1 MRLLALIVLIA
12 GLFLSGGAVFYMYGQ
27 FKQAE
32 ARLRDR
38 GPQVIRV
45 PTVQI
50 AVANGSLRYG
60 QSLDKKAVR
69 LVEWP
74 EDAMPENS
82 FSSLDDLF
90 TEGGTSRTVLRRME
104 KGEPVLKSKV
114 SGFGERATVA
124 ALLPPG
130 MLAYTLKVDDKSSVG
145 GFLLPGT
152 HIDII
157 LTINDRYEGL
167 KTYFLLQ
174 SIEVIAVDQDTDT
187 DRIAARLAR
196 TVTLQ
201 VTPDELKA
209 LTLASRLGKVDIAL
223 RGFNNQEQFS
233 SDSLNRQQLL
243 GETAPEAAPAPAPDV
258 TVRVR
263 KGSDGVETLKVE

>member
-1 MRLLALIVLIA
+1 MRLLALLVLIA

-27 FKQAE
+27 FKSAE
-32 ARLRDR
+32 ARLRNQ
-38 GPQVIRV
+38 GPKVIRV

-50 AVANGSLRYG
+50 AVASGSLRYG
-60 QSLDKKAVR
+60 QPLSEKVVR

-74 EDAMPENS
+74 KEAMPENA

-90 TEGGTSRTVLRRME
+90 KEGGATRTVLRRME
-104 KGEPVLKSKV
+104 KGEPILKSKV

-124 ALLPPG
+124 ALLSPG
-130 MLAYTLKVDDKSSVG
+130 MLGYALKVDAKSSVG

-167 KTYFLLQ
+167 KSYFLLQ
-174 SIEVIAVDQDTDT
+174 NIEVIAVDQDTDT

-196 TVTLQ
+196 TVTVQ

-209 LTLASRLGKVDIAL
+209 LTLASRLGKMDIAL
-223 RGFNNQEQFS
+223 RGFDSKEEFS
-233 SDSLNRQQLL
+233 SESLNRQQLL
-243 GETAPEAAPAPAPDV
+243 GEVAPAKPPAPAPDV

-263 KGSDGVETLKVE
+263 KGSDSVETLKVE

>member
-1 MRLLALIVLIA
+1 
-12 GLFLSGGAVFYMYGQ
+12 MYGQ
-27 FKQAE
+27 FKSAE
-32 ARLRDR
+32 ARLRNQ

-50 AVANGSLRYG
+50 AVANGRLRYG
-60 QSLDKKAVR
+60 QALGKENVR
-69 LVEWP
+69 LVDWP
-74 EDAMPENS
+74 KDSMPEKT
-82 FSSLDDLF
+82 FTKLEDLF
-90 TEGGTSRTVLRRME
+90 VDGGSARVALRRME
-104 KGEPVLKSKV
+104 KGEPILQSKV

-124 ALLPPG
+124 ALLAPD
-130 MLAYTLKVDDKSSVG
+130 MLGYALKVDAKSSVG
-145 GFLLPGT
+145 GFLLPGA

-157 LTINDRYEGL
+157 LTIDDRTQGL

-174 SIEVIAVDQDTDT
+174 NIEVIAVDQDTDA

-196 TVTLQ
+196 TITLQ

-223 RGFNNQEQFS
+223 RGFDSQVEFS
-233 SDSLNRQQLL
+233 SESLNRQQLL
-243 GETAPEAAPAPAPDV
+243 GETAPEAAPAPTPDV